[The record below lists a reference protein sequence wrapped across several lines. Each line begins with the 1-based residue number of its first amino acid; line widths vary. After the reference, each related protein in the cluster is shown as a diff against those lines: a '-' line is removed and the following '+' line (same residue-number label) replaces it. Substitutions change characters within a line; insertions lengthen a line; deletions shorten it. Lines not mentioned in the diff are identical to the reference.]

1 MEDTTIPLLQTL
13 ERFSSIVKQYG
24 DAKLLKYGRSSIP
37 YNTLQRRALEKLRI
51 IQKSIKSK
59 TYRSTEPCMKD
70 LILVEL
76 TSWFNNTF
84 FEWAD
89 GISCKV
95 CQMKSPANAT
105 GYKGDNRVEI
115 LNCCGQQ
122 TTFYRYN
129 KIAYLLQTRRGRC
142 GEYANCFTFLCKCL
156 GYDARYVFASFDHVW
171 TEVYSDAQKRWIHI
185 DPSENVLDVPLMYQS
200 GWKRKIDYVIAFSL
214 DDIQDVTWRYTSDH
228 KNTLACRRSCS
239 EAKLLETIMQL
250 RKKRQSNLSDTR
262 KKYLNKRNLMETVQL
277 MMERKPTEDEKR
289 GQVENLYIFTL
300 SEKEITEKQ
309 FNIRY
314 CCATDMYERYI
325 KQANG
330 SLSIVTES
338 KKFWQTYR
346 FSSTNIFRKVER
358 DWRMVYLARSEGT
371 AEAEIVWKFDFSNSG
386 LVVRNYFLKFDM
398 TTFKNGNVNVKLIA
412 DNNSENIRGS
422 NKFKLIATLS
432 GGEGS
437 IAWQHAQLFRQN
449 SNSNEF
455 PFDFNIQL
463 SSN

>member
-1 MEDTTIPLLQTL
+1 MIYLSLIVKFINRLEKDVTMFQMINLQRFSFFQDTTIPLLQTL

-228 KNTLACRRSCS
+228 KNVSIAFSIFIES
-239 EAKLLETIMQL
+239 GFYEVETI
-250 RKKRQSNLSDTR
+250 
-262 KKYLNKRNLMETVQL
+262 YL
-277 MMERKPTEDEKR
+277 
-289 GQVENLYIFTL
+289 
-300 SEKEITEKQ
+300 
-309 FNIRY
+309 
-314 CCATDMYERYI
+314 
-325 KQANG
+325 
-330 SLSIVTES
+330 
-338 KKFWQTYR
+338 
-346 FSSTNIFRKVER
+346 
-358 DWRMVYLARSEGT
+358 
-371 AEAEIVWKFDFSNSG
+371 
-386 LVVRNYFLKFDM
+386 
-398 TTFKNGNVNVKLIA
+398 
-412 DNNSENIRGS
+412 
-422 NKFKLIATLS
+422 
-432 GGEGS
+432 
-437 IAWQHAQLFRQN
+437 
-449 SNSNEF
+449 
-455 PFDFNIQL
+455 
-463 SSN
+463 